1 MPSNVHTDL
10 VNFEAQIQDIDMEL
24 NKYDNHGTCIANPG
38 FMDELS
44 PSLSNYS
51 VQEHARDKSSPLS
64 HNDIQVSI
72 NEPRDSEGSQLCLRT
87 WKRLARLKQISEEFM
102 HAPTLGKRPIILE
115 GDDETE
121 QACKKLQISNEEHN
135 VLAETAEQ
143 SRQHQ

>member
-1 MPSNVHTDL
+1 M
-10 VNFEAQIQDIDMEL
+10 
-24 NKYDNHGTCIANPG
+24 
-38 FMDELS
+38 
-44 PSLSNYS
+44 
-51 VQEHARDKSSPLS
+51 S
-64 HNDIQVSI
+64 HVAAHDST
-72 NEPRDSEGSQLCLRT
+72 NEPNDSEGNQLGLRT
-87 WKRLARLKQISEEFM
+87 WKRLAHLKQNSEEFM